1 MKTYLLQA
9 LRGFTDG
16 GIPKRYII
24 QVISTRT
31 GTQPDV
37 TEVIEV
43 LRRAESWLLRVIGLS
58 SK

>member
-9 LRGFTDG
+9 LRDLIRHTQ
-16 GIPKRYII
+16 GIYL

-37 TEVIEV
+37 TEVIEA
-43 LRRAESWLLRVIGLS
+43 LRRAESWAAPGNWII
-58 SK
+58 K